1 MSDIAKELRASVSLD
16 AVHGDL
22 QERMVCASQ
31 MSRAATE
38 IERLQTTNDLLATG
52 LRGVVGLQEQ
62 VKTLQERL
70 DRVEDVM
77 G

>member
-1 MSDIAKELRASVSLD
+1 MPDTCDNCGAPLSIGQGSAEVEIDSLKE
-16 AVHGDL
+16 
-22 QERMVCASQ
+22 
-31 MSRAATE
+31 T

-70 DRVEDVM
+70 DRVEDVI